1 MTKIIT
7 VFLLSLIFHAQA
19 WSKDFQAEEGVFQ
32 LSDGVELQY
41 RKWSVEKPQ
50 LLVVNVH
57 GFNDYSKSF
66 TTLAKALVKHRQ
78 AVVYAYDQRGFGA
91 NPKPG
96 IWPSEDRLVHD
107 LREIVTQLRAS
118 YPTLSLVVIGESMGG
133 AVLIR
138 ASTEAPRLPADLIIL
153 KAPAIWGAEI
163 MPWYQRM
170 SLEWFN
176 AIAPNFTFTGRGVQS
191 LGIRPTDD
199 PAVAKDLSRDP
210 LVIKE
215 TRVSSLFGLTK
226 LMSQALNHPIDFSA
240 PTLVLY
246 GNNDKIIPPKAMCYW
261 LSRLS
266 LVSDKKINSL
276 QFIIYTNGWHM
287 LTRQL
292 EATTVINDI
301 LAWLNSFQSIGVVS
315 SAIRVKEAQDL
326 VCKSSP

>member
-1 MTKIIT
+1 LTKLIT
-7 VFLLSLIFHAQA
+7 VFLFALTFHTQA
-19 WSKDFQAEEGVFQ
+19 WSKDFLAEKGVFQ

-41 RKWSVEKPQ
+41 RKWAVEKPQ

-66 TTLAKALVKHRQ
+66 TTMAKALVKHRQ

-91 NPKPG
+91 NPNPG

-107 LREIVTQLRAS
+107 LREIVTQLRAN

-163 MPWYQRM
+163 MPWYQRI

-176 AIAPNFTFTGRGVQS
+176 AVASNFTFTGRGVQS

-199 PAVAKDLSRDP
+199 PAVAEDLSQDP

-266 LVSDKKINSL
+266 LASDEKINSL

-301 LAWLNSFQSIGVVS
+301 LAWLNSFQSIGTVS
-315 SAIRVKEAQDL
+315 PILRVKEAQDL

>member
-1 MTKIIT
+1 M
-7 VFLLSLIFHAQA
+7 LSLIFHAQA

-41 RKWSVEKPQ
+41 RKWAVEKPQ

-66 TTLAKALVKHRQ
+66 TTLAIALVKHRQ

-91 NPKPG
+91 NPNPG

-107 LREIVTQLRAS
+107 LREIVTQLRAN

-199 PAVAKDLSRDP
+199 PAVAEDLSQDP
-210 LVIKE
+210 LVIKK

-226 LMSQALNHPIDFSA
+226 LMSQALNHPINFSA

-266 LVSDKKINSL
+266 L
-276 QFIIYTNGWHM
+276 
-287 LTRQL
+287 
-292 EATTVINDI
+292 A
-301 LAWLNSFQSIGVVS
+301 
-315 SAIRVKEAQDL
+315 
-326 VCKSSP
+326 

>member
-1 MTKIIT
+1 MIKIIT
-7 VFLLSLIFHAQA
+7 LFLVTLTFHTQA
-19 WSKDFQAEEGVFQ
+19 WTKDFQVEDGVFQ
-32 LSDGVELQY
+32 LSDGTELQY

-50 LLVVNVH
+50 LLVLNVH

-118 YPTLSLVVIGESMGG
+118 YPKLSLVVIGESMGG

-292 EATTVINDI
+292 EAATVVNDI
-301 LAWLNSFQSIGVVS
+301 LEWLNSFQSIGVAS
-315 SAIRVKEAQDL
+315 STLRVKEAQDL
-326 VCKSSP
+326 VCKAR